1 MRAWLGGEA
10 DAFLDCLEQPPR
22 PGLRV
27 NTLKISPQSFRQLSR
42 FQLEPIAWCA
52 EGFLVSASEQARP
65 GRHPHHAA
73 ALYYLQDPSAML
85 PVALL
90 DVQPGDEVLDAC
102 AAPGGKATQIGACL
116 QNRGML
122 VANEV
127 VRARAALLA
136 DNLEQFGVTHRWVV
150 SQPLAVLAG
159 AWPERFDRV
168 LVDAP
173 CSGEGLFRKQPAA
186 RQEWSLAAVQ
196 GCAARQEKLLD
207 AGARLLRPGG
217 RMVYSTCTFAPEEN
231 EAVVARFLRTHPDF
245 ELVDPAPLPGLSP
258 GRPDWIDPQL
268 ARGLP
273 LARCVRIWPHLTP
286 GEGHFAAILTRPGDR
301 PRVSWP
307 ANTDRL
313 PPPAARLVGAFWE
326 TTLTRPLPEHGW
338 LVVGGEV
345 YWLPAAPQAWQPLR
359 PLQAGWR
366 IGSLARDR
374 LVPSHALA
382 LALRADELQR
392 TLDLAPDAPA
402 LAAYL
407 RGEPLRD
414 IGQQAG
420 SLLETPELSGG
431 SAGWVLM
438 TVDGFPL
445 GWGKW
450 VQGVVKNHY
459 PRRLRWR

>member
-10 DAFLDCLEQPPR
+10 GAFLDCLAQAPR

-27 NTLKISPQSFRQLSR
+27 NTLKISPHGFRSLSR
-42 FQLEPIAWCA
+42 FQLEPIAWCD
-52 EGFLVSASEQARP
+52 EGFLVGEAGEACP

-73 ALYYLQDPSAML
+73 GLYYLQDPSAML
-85 PVALL
+85 PAALL
-90 DVQPGDEVLDAC
+90 DVQPGDLVLDAC

-116 QNRGML
+116 KNRGL
-122 VANEV
+122 LAANDA

-136 DNLEQFGVTHRWVV
+136 DNLEQFGVTHRWVI
-150 SQPLAVLAG
+150 SAPLAALAE

-173 CSGEGLFRKQPAA
+173 CSGEGLFRKQPSA

-196 GCAARQEKLLD
+196 GCAARQEKLLHS
-207 AGARLLRPGG
+207 GARLLRPGG

-268 ARGLP
+268 AHGLP
-273 LARCVRIWPHLTP
+273 LARCVRIWPHLAP
-286 GEGHFAAILTRPGDR
+286 GEGHFTAVLARAGHQPSAG
-301 PRVSWP
+301 WP
-307 ANTDRL
+307 ASTGRL
-313 PPPAARLVGAFWE
+313 PPSAARLVGAFWE
-326 TTLTRPLPEHGW
+326 ATLTHPLPEEGW
-338 LVVGGEV
+338 LVDGDEV

-374 LVPSHALA
+374 FVPSHALA
-382 LALRADELQR
+382 LALRSDELQR
-392 TLDLAPDAPA
+392 ALDLALDDRA

-414 IGQQAG
+414 TGQ
-420 SLLETPELSGG
+420 PV
-431 SAGWVLM
+431 GWVM
-438 TVDGFPL
+438 ITVDGFPL
-445 GWGKW
+445 GWGRA
-450 VQGVVKNHY
+450 VQGVVKNAY